1 MGDFNIPSRP
11 SLYSRTLRECRKLYV
26 SSGELCE
33 REYPH
38 LLDRADGKFVA
49 LMDDLHRALVLKI
62 YLSICEADKKWT
74 KQERFLAEVLCHH
87 LWNQWL
93 SGEKLNETMKR
104 ASEESAKLKWYAL
117 VRPFDRIPPLRDRV
131 GQLDTIVA
139 RLANIVARAD
149 GRLKP
154 PEAAIIR
161 SIQIELDSH
170 LKQKSL
176 DGDDDGEQHE
186 SNGAQA
192 IEEIR
197 READD
202 GIYVTPPR
210 THGSVASFEKKET
223 TPAEKVAIAT
233 KKEESP
239 ELTVEEALAE
249 LDKLI
254 GLDGIKHEVRSLTNF
269 LRLQQKRTAAGL
281 PETDISLHMVFT
293 GNPGTGKTTVARIIG
308 KIYRALGVLEKGH
321 LVETDRSGLVAEYA
335 GQTGP
340 KTNKKI
346 DESIEGILFID
357 EAYSLIAQR
366 SEDPYGHEA
375 VQALLKRAE
384 DDRKRLVVILA
395 GYPDE
400 MEELLTSNPGLSSR
414 FNRQLHFV
422 DYTPLELAGIF
433 GVFCRKNHY
442 NLTPEARLRVI
453 QWLTWHYDCRD
464 RHFGNGRAARNLFE
478 QAIRNMANRLSSLSE
493 ISEEQLQL
501 LEAADIAYG
510 DVPAEAFLAIDDPRC
525 RVHIACD
532 KCEHDKDVPAKFL
545 GQKVVCPKCKKQFR
559 VEWGTL
565 VASGATKAAA
575 ETLGT
580 E

>member
-1 MGDFNIPSRP
+1 MADFNFPNRP
-11 SLYSRTLRECRKLYV
+11 SLYSRTLRECRELYV

-62 YLSICEADKKWT
+62 YLSICEADKKWS

-93 SGEKLNETMKR
+93 SGDKLNEAMKR
-104 ASEESAKLKWYAL
+104 ASEDSAKLKWYAM
-117 VRPFDRIPPLRDRV
+117 VRPFDRIPPLRDKIAA
-131 GQLDTIVA
+131 LETIVA

-149 GRLKP
+149 GTLKP

-161 SIQIELDSH
+161 SIQIEMDSH
-170 LKQKSL
+170 LKQRSL
-176 DGDDDGEQHE
+176 DGE
-186 SNGAQA
+186 STVADEDPSGAQA
-192 IEEIR
+192 IEEMR
-197 READD
+197 RDADE
-202 GIYVTPPR
+202 GIYVAPPR
-210 THGSVASFEKKET
+210 SKENVPRFERKST
-223 TPAEKVAIAT
+223 SPAEKVALA
-233 KKEESP
+233 KQDAPP

-254 GLDGIKHEVRSLTNF
+254 GLGDIKHEVRSLTNF
-269 LRLQQKRTAAGL
+269 LKLQQKRTAAGL

-346 DESIEGILFID
+346 DESMDGILFID
-357 EAYSLIAQR
+357 EAYSLVASR

-384 DDRKRLVVILA
+384 DDRERLVVILA

-400 MEELLTSNPGLSSR
+400 MAGLLASNPGLSSR
-414 FNRQLHFV
+414 FNRQLHFD

-433 GVFCRKNHY
+433 GLFCRKNHY

-453 QWLTWHYDCRD
+453 QWATWQYDRRD

-478 QAIRNMANRLSSLSE
+478 QAIRNMANRLSGLE
-493 ISEEQLQL
+493 AISEEQLQL
-501 LEAADIAYG
+501 LEASDIDDE
-510 DVPAEAFLAIDDPRC
+510 DVPAQAFLPIDDPAS
-525 RVHIACD
+525 RVVIACD
-532 KCEHDKDVPAKFL
+532 KCHHDKDVPAKFL
-545 GQKVVCPKCKKQFR
+545 GQRVVCPKCKQQFL

-565 VASGATKAAA
+565 VPVITKNVDPDASGAV
-575 ETLGT
+575 
-580 E
+580 

>member
-1 MGDFNIPSRP
+1 MGDFNMPSRP
-11 SLYSRTLRECRKLYV
+11 SLFSRTLRECRKLYV

-38 LLDRADGKFVA
+38 LLDRADGKFVE

-62 YLSICEADKKWT
+62 YLSICEADKKWS

-87 LWNQWL
+87 LWGQWL
-93 SGEKLNETMKR
+93 SGEKLNETMRR

-131 GQLDTIVA
+131 GRLDTIVA
-139 RLANIVARAD
+139 RLANVVARAD
-149 GRLKP
+149 GALKP
-154 PEAAIIR
+154 PEAAIVK

-170 LKQKSL
+170 LKQPSL
-176 DGDDDGEQHE
+176 DGDEDDSPSEYD
-186 SNGAQA
+186 GAQA
-192 IEEIR
+192 IEKIR

-202 GIYVTPPR
+202 GIFVTPPR
-210 THGSVASFEKKET
+210 SHGSTATFDRKNT
-223 TPAEKVAIAT
+223 TPAEKVAIAN
-233 KKEESP
+233 ELDEP
-239 ELTVEEALAE
+239 AELTVEEALAE

-254 GLDGIKHEVRSLTNF
+254 GLDEIKHEVRSLTNF
-269 LRLQQKRTAAGL
+269 LKLQQKRTAAGL

-293 GNPGTGKTTVARIIG
+293 GNPGTGKTTVARIVG

-340 KTNKKI
+340 KTNKKV
-346 DESIEGILFID
+346 DESIDGILFID
-357 EAYSLIAQR
+357 EAYSLIAAR
-366 SEDPYGHEA
+366 SEDPYGREA

-384 DDRKRLVVILA
+384 DDRERLVVILA

-400 MEELLTSNPGLSSR
+400 MEELLASNPGLSSR

-433 GVFCRKNHY
+433 GLFCRQNHY
-442 NLTPEARLRVI
+442 QLTPEARLKVM
-453 QWLTWHYDCRD
+453 QWVTWHYDRRD

-478 QAIRNMANRLSSLSE
+478 QAIRNMANRLSGLAE
-493 ISEEQLQL
+493 ISEQQLQL
-501 LEAADIAYG
+501 LEAGDIAYG
-510 DVPAEAFLAIDDPRC
+510 SVPAEVFVPINAPASRL
-525 RVHIACD
+525 HIHCAKCD
-532 KCEHDKDVPAKFL
+532 HEKDVPAKFL
-545 GQKVVCPKCKKQFR
+545 GQKVICPKCKQQFLFD
-559 VEWGTL
+559 WGTL
-565 VASGATKAAA
+565 VGTTPTTATD
-575 ETLGT
+575 GT
-580 E
+580 AP